1 MNRNSKLTAEQKEL
15 TYRSIFQDSIDPK
28 CIIDREGNLIDANEA
43 FCERMNINSS
53 NYIDINIYNIL
64 PEDIAQ
70 RKRKYADEV
79 FQTGKR
85 LFFEDEKDGCY
96 FRNFAYPVL
105 GDNDK
110 TEMLY
115 IIIQDITES
124 KIAER
129 KNKKHAAFS
138 KEAMEAF
145 PGAFTVLDSTGKI
158 VSCNSYFRKLIAKNE
173 DDDLSGINTFD
184 LFHPEDKAPL
194 YDKLKNIIENGVEE
208 TADVRILLHGGPEY
222 RWFRISTKRLIID
235 HEIFLVSAGTD
246 IEKYKNREKRL
257 SLSNEQLRFILSES
271 RTGSWEWDVKSNANT
286 WSDEIW
292 GLYGIEKHSCEQSYE
307 SWKKSIIAEDR
318 ENTENLVAEAA
329 KKGKPFRIEWRVKD
343 FDGSL
348 RWLMSRGIPF
358 KDTNGKVS
366 RYVGIVIDITEQ
378 KEAEQKLRES
388 EERFRK
394 LFENHASAIL
404 IIDSDT
410 NRIISVNS
418 AATHF
423 YGWPS
428 EAMCSMSINDI
439 STTSPE
445 KLIDKK
451 TAILNNEKTHFSAL
465 HRMAD
470 GTIREVELFCNLSNL
485 SEKSV
490 YFCIVNDLT
499 ERNKTQRELLR
510 SKLLLDASLESMSDA
525 VFISDIEGR
534 FIKFNKAF
542 TTFHR
547 FSSQEECLKK
557 LEDYP
562 AILDVFMPDGTL
574 LPLDQWVV
582 PRALRGETGIA
593 VQFRLQRKD
602 TGEQW
607 IGSYS
612 FAPVRDCKG
621 NIIGSVV
628 TAKDVTQ
635 IKKAEEALRES
646 EERFRNFFEQH
657 SAVMMILDPESGR
670 IVDVNNAAAEYYGWS
685 RERLRQMSVTEMNV
699 EEPEVSVKRL
709 EEWKTAEK
717 RTFIV
722 THRKADG
729 SICDIEVFGKKIYA
743 KERALA
749 YLILHDITEQKRFQQ
764 ALVESNE
771 RMHFILNA
779 TNAGTWE
786 SSAESGNSKWSDE
799 IWQLFG
805 IEPFSCTAST
815 SNFLKTVMPEDRP
828 PVEQAIEQAR
838 QTGAEFNASWRIQ
851 DSDGAIRWIMSKGN
865 PVMDSGG
872 KAIKYVGILVDI
884 TERKR
889 VEAENEKLESRI
901 RKSERLETLG
911 NLAGGIA
918 HDFNNI
924 LTPIIGYAEMG
935 MMRLPEQEPSHGFFR
950 EITVA
955 AERAK
960 NLVQQ
965 ILMFSRAQETESSS
979 VAVQT
984 VIEEAL
990 KLLRASIPS
999 TIGIEKHINQA
1010 SRNIY
1015 ADPSKIYQVILNLCT
1030 NAFQAMENTG
1040 GTLTIDLDEII
1051 PDGNLKK
1058 KFPEMAVQPYVRL
1071 TIADTGHG
1079 MDSNTLDHIFEP
1091 FFTTKPVNKGTGL
1104 GLSVVH
1110 GIVTGYK
1117 GVIDVESA
1125 PEKGTIFNI
1134 YLPVCDKDCSV
1145 KEQKTAIS
1153 KGTASIL
1160 LVDDEKATLEVTN
1173 MILTQ
1178 SGHKVLAVNSP
1189 GEALELFR
1197 KSPRAFDLV
1206 VSDLTMPE
1214 MTGIKLAS
1222 EIYASRPELPVI
1234 LMTGYS
1240 KDIDEN
1246 EMKKSN
1252 IVRILKKPVRL
1263 NTMISTI
1270 DEVIGRSK
1278 KS

>member
-1 MNRNSKLTAEQKEL
+1 
-15 TYRSIFQDSIDPK
+15 
-28 CIIDREGNLIDANEA
+28 
-43 FCERMNINSS
+43 
-53 NYIDINIYNIL
+53 
-64 PEDIAQ
+64 
-70 RKRKYADEV
+70 
-79 FQTGKR
+79 
-85 LFFEDEKDGCY
+85 
-96 FRNFAYPVL
+96 
-105 GDNDK
+105 
-110 TEMLY
+110 
-115 IIIQDITES
+115 
-124 KIAER
+124 
-129 KNKKHAAFS
+129 
-138 KEAMEAF
+138 
-145 PGAFTVLDSTGKI
+145 
-158 VSCNSYFRKLIAKNE
+158 
-173 DDDLSGINTFD
+173 
-184 LFHPEDKAPL
+184 
-194 YDKLKNIIENGVEE
+194 
-208 TADVRILLHGGPEY
+208 
-222 RWFRISTKRLIID
+222 
-235 HEIFLVSAGTD
+235 
-246 IEKYKNREKRL
+246 
-257 SLSNEQLRFILSES
+257 
-271 RTGSWEWDVKSNANT
+271 
-286 WSDEIW
+286 
-292 GLYGIEKHSCEQSYE
+292 
-307 SWKKSIIAEDR
+307 
-318 ENTENLVAEAA
+318 
-329 KKGKPFRIEWRVKD
+329 
-343 FDGSL
+343 
-348 RWLMSRGIPF
+348 
-358 KDTNGKVS
+358 
-366 RYVGIVIDITEQ
+366 
-378 KEAEQKLRES
+378 
-388 EERFRK
+388 
-394 LFENHASAIL
+394 
-404 IIDSDT
+404 
-410 NRIISVNS
+410 
-418 AATHF
+418 
-423 YGWPS
+423 
-428 EAMCSMSINDI
+428 
-439 STTSPE
+439 
-445 KLIDKK
+445 
-451 TAILNNEKTHFSAL
+451 
-465 HRMAD
+465 
-470 GTIREVELFCNLSNL
+470 
-485 SEKSV
+485 
-490 YFCIVNDLT
+490 
-499 ERNKTQRELLR
+499 
-510 SKLLLDASLESMSDA
+510 
-525 VFISDIEGR
+525 
-534 FIKFNKAF
+534 
-542 TTFHR
+542 
-547 FSSQEECLKK
+547 
-557 LEDYP
+557 
-562 AILDVFMPDGTL
+562 
-574 LPLDQWVV
+574 
-582 PRALRGETGIA
+582 
-593 VQFRLQRKD
+593 
-602 TGEQW
+602 
-607 IGSYS
+607 
-612 FAPVRDCKG
+612 
-621 NIIGSVV
+621 
-628 TAKDVTQ
+628 
-635 IKKAEEALRES
+635 
-646 EERFRNFFEQH
+646 
-657 SAVMMILDPESGR
+657 
-670 IVDVNNAAAEYYGWS
+670 
-685 RERLRQMSVTEMNV
+685 
-699 EEPEVSVKRL
+699 
-709 EEWKTAEK
+709 
-717 RTFIV
+717 
-722 THRKADG
+722 
-729 SICDIEVFGKKIYA
+729 
-743 KERALA
+743 
-749 YLILHDITEQKRFQQ
+749 
-764 ALVESNE
+764 
-771 RMHFILNA
+771 
-779 TNAGTWE
+779 
-786 SSAESGNSKWSDE
+786 
-799 IWQLFG
+799 
-805 IEPFSCTAST
+805 
-815 SNFLKTVMPEDRP
+815 MPEDRP